1 VFFILLCAKI
11 PSVRNSFWYQEA
23 FVMALTPTKITL
35 LPEEYLQAEQS
46 SDVKH
51 EYDNGYIF
59 AMVGASRAHN
69 LIALTVASEMKQHL
83 KGKPCRTYMSDMKVR
98 IQANGNDLFYY
109 PDVMVSCDDQPP
121 SEYYEDKPV
130 LIVEILSPSTE
141 TRDKL
146 EKLAAYSSIFSLLE
160 YFTIAQDRVE
170 IGRYTMADS
179 QTILTQYG
187 DGDRVEFSSI
197 GLSMLVKDIYADV
210 AGQIL

>member
-1 VFFILLCAKI
+1 
-11 PSVRNSFWYQEA
+11 
-23 FVMALTPTKITL
+23 MALAPTTVTV
-35 LPEEYLQAEQS
+35 LPEEYLQGEHS

-51 EYDNGYIF
+51 EYDNGYVF

-83 KGKPCRTYMSDMKVR
+83 KGKPCRSYISDMKVR
-98 IQANGNDLFYY
+98 IQTKGNDLFYY

-121 SEYYEDKPV
+121 SEYYEERPV
-130 LIVEILSPSTE
+130 LIVEVLSPSTE

-146 EKLAAYSSIFSLLE
+146 EKLAAYSSISSLLE

-170 IGRYTMADS
+170 IGRYTMAEG

-187 DGDRVEFSSI
+187 DGDTVEFSSI
-197 GLSMLVKDIYADV
+197 GLSIPVKDIYADV
-210 AGQIL
+210 AGKIL